1 MPGKG
6 VRRLRGNLK
15 TAIAAAITKAHD
27 HGLAGPLARRTYR
40 PLVLG
45 YHRVVE
51 DFQAESRVE
60 MPSMLTSRAMFERH
74 LDCLATSFRF
84 VTLDEIGTHLE
95 SGIPFEKPVVAIT
108 FDDGYQDV
116 YDNALPVLERKGIP
130 AAMFVVTDL
139 VGRPFWQI
147 HDKLYHLIAKAFASW
162 SDPRRE
168 MFGLLSALGLPAH
181 DLTRR
186 SALASPMLAVST
198 LLPSLPQ
205 ADIRRVMA
213 GLESSVGN
221 GFHRVPLA
229 ITWDM
234 AADMRRRG
242 FIIGSHTRT
251 HVSLPMESPATV
263 AEEVEGSKRELERRL
278 GETIQHFAYPG
289 GQFTSDIVGAVARAE
304 YQYAYTACPHDVAC
318 HPTLTIER
326 LLLWEGSSVTADGDF
341 TPDILS
347 CLAHDLWP
355 PARRCERV
363 HQL

>member
-1 MPGKG
+1 MARKG
-6 VRRLRGNLK
+6 VRRLRGKLK

-27 HGLAGPLARRTYR
+27 HGLARPLARRTYR

-51 DFQAESRVE
+51 DFQSESRVQ

-84 VTLDEIGTHLE
+84 VTLDEIGTHLQ
-95 SGIPFEKPVVAIT
+95 SGIPFEKPVAAIT

-139 VGRPFWQI
+139 VDRPFWQI
-147 HDKLYHLIAKAFASW
+147 HDKLYHLVAKAFASW
-162 SDPRRE
+162 NDPRRQ
-168 MFGLLSALGLPAH
+168 MFGLLSDLGVPAH
-181 DLTRR
+181 HLTHR

-213 GLESSVGN
+213 RLESSVGN
-221 GFHRVPLA
+221 GFQNVPLA
-229 ITWDM
+229 ITWEM

-251 HVSLPMESPATV
+251 HVSLPMESPETV
-263 AEEVEGSKRELERRL
+263 AEELEGSKQELERRL

-289 GQFTSDIVGAVARAE
+289 GQFTSDIVGAVAHAG
-304 YQYAYTACPHDVAC
+304 YQYAYTACPHDVAR

-341 TPDILS
+341 TPNILS

-363 HQL
+363 HQQ